1 MAASMASVVRSA
13 AKRASA
19 QQWSRAATPLVANMK
34 KQMNSSRGAVVAL
47 RAQQQ
52 QTRSFG
58 VFQNLK
64 DTVTNK
70 MEERN
75 QVKQGTHVCA
85 AVYMSLVLVREQTSK
100 AAVGVCMGR
109 LMVVTLCRGG
119 VQTADA
125 GLGVQQEL

>member
-13 AKRASA
+13 AKRASG
-19 QQWSRAATPLVANMK
+19 QQWMRTAATPLVANA
-34 KQMNSSRGAVVAL
+34 QQTTSSRGAVVAL

-75 QVKQGTHVCA
+75 QVKQG
-85 AVYMSLVLVREQTSK
+85 MR
-100 AAVGVCMGR
+100 
-109 LMVVTLCRGG
+109 
-119 VQTADA
+119 
-125 GLGVQQEL
+125 